1 MAYEVSYVDNADTI
15 LAHCKLVDRIKAL
28 ALANGWSTIR
38 DVTATDSR
46 EVILQGVGLTAL
58 EQIFVGIKTYYDS
71 GADVYNLTIGG
82 FTGYAAG
89 SAFESQPGFKVAS
102 IPAHNARID
111 YWLIVNAQRIACALK
126 VGTPVYESFYIGK
139 IYPYARPTQYPYPL
153 YIGGSLAANAIT
165 RFSETTHSMPY
176 KGAAAVN
183 QNIRGPSGWINSYV
197 YPYNNSSVVGEAWQL
212 RDTGGI
218 YHLLPVEI
226 YDATNL
232 YGVLDGIYHISGFN
246 NSVENTLVIGG
257 DTYVVIQDVWRTG
270 HGDYYAMRLQ

>member
-15 LAHCKLVDRIKAL
+15 LAHCKMVDRIKTL
-28 ALANGWSTIR
+28 ALANGWTALR
-38 DVTATDSR
+38 DNTATDSR
-46 EVILQGVGLTAL
+46 EVILQGVGLTGL
-58 EQIFVGIKTYYDS
+58 EQIFVGIKTYYDV

-89 SAFESQPGFKVAS
+89 SAFESQPGFRLSS

-126 VGTPVYESFYIGK
+126 VGTPVYESFYMGK
-139 IYPYARPTQYPYPL
+139 IYPYARPTQFPYPL
-153 YIGGSLAANAIT
+153 YVGGSLAANVVT
-165 RFSETTHSMPY
+165 RFSETTHSFPY
-176 KGAAAVN
+176 RGNAVAT
-183 QNIRGPSGWINSYV
+183 QGVRSPAGWVNSYV
-197 YPYNNSSVVGEAWQL
+197 YPYNNASLISTWQL

-232 YGVLDGIYHISGFN
+232 YGVLDGIYHVSGFN